1 MELSSEL
8 VKSGRAYSRA
18 KIGISC
24 PTELDSQEH
33 ILQDDKHIGQ
43 GADGSNRSRSNEH
56 GQITRVDEITV
67 SISSSNDEGG
77 KDGRSKKW

>member
-8 VKSGRAYSRA
+8 VKSGKAYSRA
-18 KIGISC
+18 KIGVSC

-43 GADGSNRSRSNEH
+43 SVGGSNRSRSNEH
-56 GQITRVDEITV
+56 RQITRVDEITV
-67 SISSSNDEGG
+67 SISSSNDDAG
-77 KDGRSKKW
+77 KGKGSKRW